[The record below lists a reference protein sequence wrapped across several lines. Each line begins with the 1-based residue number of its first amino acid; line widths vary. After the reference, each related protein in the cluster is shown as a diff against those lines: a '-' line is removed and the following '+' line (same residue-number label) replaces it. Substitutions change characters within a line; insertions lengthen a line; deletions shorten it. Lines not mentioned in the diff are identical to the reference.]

1 MLPAYG
7 SVRTASPALC
17 AAAVVQQL
25 LQAMSCLQN
34 YTSEAMLAL
43 LRGASEAQ
51 QQQRL
56 HQLTP
61 SADSRHTLYGAAP

>member
-1 MLPAYG
+1 M
-7 SVRTASPALC
+7 
-17 AAAVVQQL
+17 
-25 LQAMSCLQN
+25 QN